1 MTPERFRTIVAA
13 YGSDARRWP
22 DDERAAAEAWAFA
35 HPGDAL
41 AALDEAAELD
51 AWLSDDRVEP
61 PTRALIER
69 IVASAPTTAPRRAP
83 RRGQRRGQVWWSG
96 AGFAGVGLAGALAG
110 AVAVSMLMLG
120 GVPPSHEPGYMT
132 TTFGGPSVD
141 WGDE

>member
-22 DDERAAAEAWAFA
+22 DGERAAAEAWAHA

-51 AWLSDDRVEP
+51 AWLANDTVAP
-61 PTRALIER
+61 PAPALVER
-69 IVASAPTTAPRRAP
+69 IVATAPAPRRAR
-83 RRGQRRGQVWWSG
+83 RRGAVWWSG
-96 AGFAGVGLAGALAG
+96 AAFAGVGLAGAFAG

-120 GVPPSHEPGYMT
+120 SVPSSHEPGYLT

-141 WGDE
+141 WSDE

>member
-22 DDERAAAEAWAFA
+22 DGERAAAEAWARA

-41 AALDEAAELD
+41 AALDDAAELD
-51 AWLSDDRVEP
+51 AWLANDTVAP
-61 PTRALIER
+61 PAPALVER
-69 IVASAPTTAPRRAP
+69 IVATALAARRARR
-83 RRGQRRGQVWWSG
+83 RRGTVWWSG
-96 AGFAGVGLAGALAG
+96 AAFAGVGLAGALAG

-120 GVPPSHEPGYMT
+120 SVPPAHEPGYLT

-141 WGDE
+141 WSDE